1 MQPTTRNIY
10 NRRNGQ
16 PDDGQA
22 KPSAPAAAYST
33 DGLTDYS
40 ECIRSGSNGPVRSLV
55 LRHARSRHGTGG
67 RRLRRYQ
74 NRSNV
79 FELMDEIRDKLR
91 LLNYEELFCRH
102 VAAPIHT

>member
-1 MQPTTRNIY
+1 M
-10 NRRNGQ
+10 
-16 PDDGQA
+16 
-22 KPSAPAAAYST
+22 
-33 DGLTDYS
+33 GLF
-40 ECIRSGSNGPVRSLV
+40 VRSLAV
-55 LRHARSRHGTGG
+55 RHARAQGTGG

>member
-1 MQPTTRNIY
+1 M
-10 NRRNGQ
+10 
-16 PDDGQA
+16 
-22 KPSAPAAAYST
+22 
-33 DGLTDYS
+33 
-40 ECIRSGSNGPVRSLV
+40 VV
-55 LRHARSRHGTGG
+55 RHARRHGTGG